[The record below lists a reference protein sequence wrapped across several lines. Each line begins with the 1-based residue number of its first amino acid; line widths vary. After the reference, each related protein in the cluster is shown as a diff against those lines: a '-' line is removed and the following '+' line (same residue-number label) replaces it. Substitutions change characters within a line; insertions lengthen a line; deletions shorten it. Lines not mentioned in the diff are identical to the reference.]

1 MTIKTKTKS
10 HPCVVD
16 NFKELPFYI
25 KYIKKPKVKRLKNID
40 LLSELP
46 FNEELNIIKTNHAF
60 REYAMSYEVEIIER
74 KDPTNQLE
82 ASKSS
87 IKDLFSDL
95 LNETKGFKYQITL
108 KVTLKK
114 YKPNKEIEFRPV
126 YFNWKTK
133 TVINHKFRL
142 GNAFQEILYMLD
154 NWTNEGSGW
163 INDLESIDSQYI
175 IISTYRPLSGSSQ
188 VKLPIEL
195 ISPRKGLIN
204 IKNKDQVFSLESC

>member
-1 MTIKTKTKS
+1 M
-10 HPCVVD
+10 
-16 NFKELPFYI
+16 
-25 KYIKKPKVKRLKNID
+25 
-40 LLSELP
+40 
-46 FNEELNIIKTNHAF
+46 
-60 REYAMSYEVEIIER
+60 
-74 KDPTNQLE
+74 
-82 ASKSS
+82 
-87 IKDLFSDL
+87 
-95 LNETKGFKYQITL
+95 
-108 KVTLKK
+108 
-114 YKPNKEIEFRPV
+114 
-126 YFNWKTK
+126 
-133 TVINHKFRL
+133 INHKFRL